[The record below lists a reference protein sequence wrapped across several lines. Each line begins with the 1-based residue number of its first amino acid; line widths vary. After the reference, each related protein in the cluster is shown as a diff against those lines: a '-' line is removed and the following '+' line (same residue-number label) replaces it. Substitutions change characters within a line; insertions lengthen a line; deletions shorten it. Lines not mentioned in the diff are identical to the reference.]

1 MTPEF
6 FKIAILQNAGEKPLL
21 TIAYDIIFM
30 INELHL
36 PRVPNFIALGIYF
49 LSGTKF
55 FWNEENDTCFSVEC
69 LLLGRNFDFLGGY
82 LVVTARCLMVTT
94 SYCSLLVVTARYL
107 VVTARSRSLL
117 LVPTFRMNDTFLPDS
132 CEQQLL
138 HFIQKCLPKG
148 LLRNWC
154 SQKFRKILRKTT
166 VPEPATL
173 LKKRLW
179 NMCFAVNFVKFLRAP
194 FLTEYLRWLFL
205 AINSFLDF
213 IQFFGIIISSVFI
226 IYYLLFILVLFKQHL
241 PPILFLCIMTPI
253 TGNSRKNVYINVNFT
268 LFL

>member
-1 MTPEF
+1 
-6 FKIAILQNAGEKPLL
+6 
-21 TIAYDIIFM
+21 M

-55 FWNEENDTCFSVEC
+55 FWNEENDTCFNVEC
-69 LLLGRNFDFLGGY
+69 VLLGRNFDFLGGY

-138 HFIQKCLPKG
+138 HFIQKCLPKVFYEIG
-148 LLRNWC
+148 VHRNFA
-154 SQKFRKILRKTT
+154 KFS
-166 VPEPATL
+166 E
-173 LKKRLW
+173 
-179 NMCFAVNFVKFLRAP
+179 
-194 FLTEYLRWLFL
+194 
-205 AINSFLDF
+205 
-213 IQFFGIIISSVFI
+213 
-226 IYYLLFILVLFKQHL
+226 KQ
-241 PPILFLCIMTPI
+241 LCQ
-253 TGNSRKNVYINVNFT
+253 SLQLY
-268 LFL
+268 

>member
-21 TIAYDIIFM
+21 TIAYEIIFM
-30 INELHL
+30 INELHV

-49 LSGTKF
+49 LSGTNF
-55 FWNEENDTCFSVEC
+55 IWNEENDTCFNVEY

-82 LVVTARCLMVTT
+82 LVVTARCLIVTT
-94 SYCSLLVVTARYL
+94 SYCSLPGGYCSVPL
-107 VVTARSRSLL
+107 VTARSHFQYERY
-117 LVPTFRMNDTFLPDS
+117 FLPDS
-132 CEQQLL
+132 CKQQLFR
-138 HFIQKCLPKG
+138 FIQKCLPKG
-148 LLRNWC
+148 FLRNWC

-194 FLTEYLRWLFL
+194 FLTKYLRWLFL

-213 IQFFGIIISSVFI
+213 IQFFGIIISSLFI
-226 IYYLLFILVLFKQHL
+226 IYYLFQYYL
-241 PPILFLCIMTPI
+241 
-253 TGNSRKNVYINVNFT
+253 NSISHQFSFYAS
-268 LFL
+268 